1 MRSNEERI
9 NLMHRRAEELQKK
22 REKMIL
28 AGMGV
33 ASAFLGIILIVFT
46 GYSIGAPGAVTDVAM
61 AGTSML
67 ADSAGGYVLVAVA
80 AFFAAVLATEV
91 CLKHRK

>member
-28 AGMGV
+28 VGMGTV
-33 ASAFLGIILIVFT
+33 SAFLGIILIVFT
-46 GYSIGAPGAVTDVAM
+46 GYSIGALGAVTDAAM

-67 ADSAGGYVLVAVA
+67 ADSAGGYVLVAVT
-80 AFFAAVLATEV
+80 AFFAAVLATEF